1 MYIKLRQRNYHDNKN
16 FQKNELNPTWA
27 SLNLGALIC
36 MDCASLH
43 RNLGTHLS
51 RVRSLE
57 LDEWP
62 PELVQIMRSIGN
74 KLANSIWEANIKNRV
89 KPQPNALSSERERWI
104 RDKYEQK
111 LFLAPL
117 TISSSLI
124 RQSLIDAIHK
134 SDLYTIILILAHR
147 KLSNEDINSSLLHL
161 AASQGNVTILQL
173 LLWYGADAF
182 AIDSNGRTPL
192 QCAQGDCIQ
201 ILQTLTNNNTDL
213 HTNSQ
218 QIKPTSI
225 SPQHS
230 TIPRQRPPASS
241 PGPPY
246 DKLPSTVI

>member
-1 MYIKLRQRNYHDNKN
+1 
-16 FQKNELNPTWA
+16 
-27 SLNLGALIC
+27 

-173 LLWYGADAF
+173 LLWV
-182 AIDSNGRTPL
+182 N
-192 QCAQGDCIQ
+192 
-201 ILQTLTNNNTDL
+201 
-213 HTNSQ
+213 
-218 QIKPTSI
+218 
-225 SPQHS
+225 
-230 TIPRQRPPASS
+230 
-241 PGPPY
+241 
-246 DKLPSTVI
+246 